1 MVTHG
6 SARNKL
12 NAWHFIFLDN
22 SDSRSFICYE
32 NSMKYQVMGW
42 LVRQFAGSPI
52 TVSRRRHNGTMP
64 RTGMHLIPA
73 SNF

>member
-12 NAWHFIFLDN
+12 NAWHFILFGQF
-22 SDSRSFICYE
+22 RQPFICYE
-32 NSMKYQVMGW
+32 NSMKYQVMGS

-52 TVSRRRHNGTMP
+52 TVSRRRHGT
-64 RTGMHLIPA
+64 RHA
-73 SNF
+73 SHF